1 MEHITFKFLQDNNFE
16 YKGLS
21 NRPIKDIC
29 IKCNKIFEYT
39 KLKKF
44 IRNRVNISK
53 KAWCQCQKC
62 FLQYRTIDNPDWIEK
77 NRQSQLIAQN
87 KEEQK
92 KKNAEAVSK
101 SWTKTRKDKASQYLK
116 ERWANDEAFKN
127 KAMINLSNHRK
138 CNFTNGI
145 ASGGLRGL
153 YNDIYYDSALELSFI
168 LWCENNNI
176 SIRRYDKDSI
186 RYMDEHG
193 IERQYF
199 PDFIINNTTIVEIKG
214 KGIWYNKHFERNQL
228 KMIAAKTKLNA
239 KYCVYYDLDEQT
251 KLFYRKA
258 RKLHHENKKK
268 NTTII

>member
-16 YKGLS
+16 YKRLS
-21 NRPIKDIC
+21 NKPIKDIC
-29 IKCNKIFEYT
+29 IKCNKTFEYA

-44 IRNRVNISK
+44 IINRVNIQKSD
-53 KAWCQCQKC
+53 WCQCQKC
-62 FLQYRTIDNPDWIEK
+62 FLQYRTIDNPDWMEK
-77 NRQSQLIAQN
+77 NRQAQLIAQN

-101 SWTKTRKDKASQYLK
+101 SWTKTRKNKASQYLK
-116 ERWANDEAFKN
+116 ERWANDDVFKN
-127 KAMINLSNHRK
+127 KAMINLNNHRK

-145 ASGGLRGL
+145 ATGGLRGI
-153 YNDIYYDSALELSFI
+153 YNNIYYDSALELSFI

-186 RYMDEHG
+186 RYMDEDD
-193 IERQYF
+193 IEREYF

-214 KGIWYNKHFERNQL
+214 KGIWYNRHFERNKL
-228 KMIAAKTKLNA
+228 KMIAAKTILNA
-239 KYCVYYDLDEQT
+239 KYCVYYDGDKHT

-268 NTTII
+268 NTITL